1 MATDATDP
9 GTGPGAD
16 PGTGPGADPGTGPGA
31 DAGSE
36 LSYEAAIAELER
48 IVTDLQNDEV
58 GVDELASRVAR
69 GARLVE
75 LCRERLRR
83 AELAVDE
90 VVEALRTAGEQ
101 DATGDGPPSA
111 SVRPSV
117 DERPEPDDDVLF

>member
-1 MATDATDP
+1 MSEEATVTSDATEP
-9 GTGPGAD
+9 GT
-16 PGTGPGADPGTGPGA
+16 

-36 LSYEAAIAELER
+36 PSYEAAIAELER

-58 GVDELASRVAR
+58 GVDELAARVAR

-90 VVEALRTAGEQ
+90 VVEALRTAGEP
-101 DATGDGPPSA
+101 DLPAEEAATG
-111 SVRPSV
+111 SVRPSA

>member
-1 MATDATDP
+1 MSEEGTVAADATEP
-9 GTGPGAD
+9 GT
-16 PGTGPGADPGTGPGA
+16 
-31 DAGSE
+31 E

-58 GVDELASRVAR
+58 GVDELAARVAR

-75 LCRERLRR
+75 LCRERLQR

-90 VVEALRTAGEQ
+90 VVEALRTAGEPDPTAG
-101 DATGDGPPSA
+101 DAAAG
-111 SVRPSV
+111 SVRPSA